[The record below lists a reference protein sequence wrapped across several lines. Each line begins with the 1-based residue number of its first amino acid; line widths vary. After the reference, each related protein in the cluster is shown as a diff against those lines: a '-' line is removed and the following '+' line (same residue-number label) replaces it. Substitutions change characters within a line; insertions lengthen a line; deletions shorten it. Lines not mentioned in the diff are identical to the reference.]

1 MLTKGWDEGGKKSK
15 KRKKNVNSVAQGG
28 VCADKNRNGEVS
40 APWST

>member
-1 MLTKGWDEGGKKSK
+1 MRGEKNLKKE
-15 KRKKNVNSVAQGG
+15 KKNVNSVAQGG